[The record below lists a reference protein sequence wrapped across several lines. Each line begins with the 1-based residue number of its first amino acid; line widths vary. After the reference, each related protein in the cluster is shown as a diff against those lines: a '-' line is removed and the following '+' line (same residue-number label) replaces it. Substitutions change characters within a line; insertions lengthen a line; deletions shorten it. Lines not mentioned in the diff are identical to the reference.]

1 MTLPYLKLAVSICV
15 AVAGAGGAAYF
26 TGVIDKPD
34 AGLQD
39 RGDWVPEEELKVES
53 EAYVHN
59 PNPLGLNIS
68 TLDADYLLKM
78 NGVKLAEGSKKGVS
92 VPKNGNKTLEFISR
106 FETENIPEWW
116 VSHLENS
123 EKSRLRIPIKA
134 SMTLGPLPLS
144 GGYSYKDSIST
155 DIESTLSE
163 SISKLEGDYSRT
175 LGPDAGLEANDFK
188 ITVVDASSRFGDVSR
203 ETTELVI
210 PLKIKNRNSYAVPT
224 PKMEGSLEMN
234 GIKVAEFD
242 ANNVETASDTSIP
255 PGESREI
262 TVKAGMSNQNI
273 DEWFAS
279 HARKT
284 EKTDAVLNIK
294 FGFNVGDAELM
305 IPSGEGMNCTFDFA
319 TEILVDEK
327 AETEGFQGCS
337 GFVRNSGG
345 GEDGSGGLLDD
356 GNNSSGD
363 NSTNDTD
370 GGLPDGL

>member
-1 MTLPYLKLAVSICV
+1 
-15 AVAGAGGAAYF
+15 
-26 TGVIDKPD
+26 
-34 AGLQD
+34 
-39 RGDWVPEEELKVES
+39 VES

-68 TLDADYLLKM
+68 TLDADYRLKM
-78 NGVKLAEGSKKGVS
+78 NGVKLAQGGKEGVS
-92 VPKNGNKTLEFISR
+92 VPKNGNKTLEFTSR
-106 FETENIPEWW
+106 LETENIPEWW
-116 VSHLENS
+116 VSHLENG

-144 GGYSYKDSIST
+144 GGHSYKDSIST

-163 SISKLEGDYSRT
+163 SISKLEGNYSRT

-210 PLKIKNRNSYAVPT
+210 PLKIKNRNNYAIPT
-224 PKMEGSLEMN
+224 PKMEGSLKMN
-234 GIKVAEFD
+234 SVKVAEFD
-242 ANNVETASDTSIP
+242 ANNVETASDTNIP
-255 PGESREI
+255 PGGSREV
-262 TVKAGMSNQNI
+262 TVKAEMSNQNI

-279 HARKT
+279 HARKK

-327 AETEGFQGCS
+327 AETDGFQGCS

-345 GEDGSGGLLDD
+345 GEDGSDGLLDD
-356 GNNSSGD
+356 GNDSGD

-370 GGLPDGL
+370 GGLSDAF